1 MRDLKKMQVTKS
13 KNKDNI
19 YRIIFFTI
27 VMAIVI
33 AILTSLSR
41 ILIPLG
47 ISYILA
53 LMLRPV
59 RSAFY
64 SVSLKKKTLSVIG
77 VMLASFMIL
86 YPLATGIKTLG
97 EESHK
102 IEYYAPKL
110 ENYLRKKYQELK
122 FEVKTRFNYEID
134 TNPVD
139 KLVEF
144 AQENTKSIFVYL
156 PFLVTSLLEWGFI
169 IPLFLFFLMKDGR
182 KLKIQF
188 LKIVPNSI
196 VEQTYYLFNQFN
208 TKFGDYIFA
217 KFIEATIVGIIITTG
232 LFALDYPFAFL
243 LGLVAAITN
252 ILPYIGP
259 FLGFIPALV
268 VGLVDQN
275 PNTTLGAMVILY
287 MVANIIDLALVFPI
301 LVSKIV
307 NLHPIIVVVS
317 VILGSQLAGIVG
329 MIISIP
335 MAAFF
340 KLLLV
345 EIYRELYPN
354 PYN

>member
-1 MRDLKKMQVTKS
+1 MHQIKA
-13 KNKDNI
+13 KNKDNL

-27 VMAIVI
+27 VMLLVFGL
-33 AILTSLSR
+33 LTSLSR
-41 ILIPLG
+41 VLIPLG

-53 LMLRPV
+53 LMLRPI
-59 RSAFY
+59 RKSFY
-64 SVSLKKKTLSVIG
+64 SVSIKKKTLSVVG
-77 VMLASFMIL
+77 LLLTSFMFF
-86 YPLATGIKTLG
+86 YPLAKGIKTVS
-97 EESHK
+97 EEAHK

-110 ENYLRKKYQELK
+110 ENYLRKKYQHFK
-122 FEVKTRFNYEID
+122 AEVKTRFNYEID

-144 AQENTKSIFVYL
+144 GQENTRSIFVYL
-156 PFLVTSLLEWGFI
+156 PVLVTSLLEWGFV
-169 IPLFLFFLMKDGR
+169 IPLFLFFLLKDGR
-182 KLKIQF
+182 KLRFQF

-196 VEQTYYLFNQFN
+196 VEQTYYLFHQFN

-217 KFIEATIVGIIITTG
+217 KFIEAAIVGIVITAG

-275 PNTTLGAMVILY
+275 PNTTLGAMIILY
-287 MVANIIDLALVFPI
+287 LVANVIDLALVFPI

-317 VILGSQLAGIVG
+317 VILGSQFAGIVG

-340 KLLLV
+340 KLLFV